1 MFSNI
6 KINPKLYKYLKIII
20 CLNPL
25 IFAFFVIYNDFVDY
39 RGATESSKYTSI
51 AYEWLGYSS
60 TNSIDEF
67 KRLPVYSAI
76 ISLIFKVFGVGNLYA
91 LLIFQS
97 ILGVITFFYL
107 IKSLEILNLDKNIII
122 LLTFLF
128 NLNIVYRFSVFL
140 PNCIFIF
147 FISLFIYNFTIFYF
161 QKNKI
166 SFYFMCIFIFLLLLT
181 RPTLQLIIF
190 ITFPILIFF
199 LSKQNFSK
207 KIKLQFITIL
217 ILSYVLGI
225 GTQFYRS
232 YSKFNQFVYT
242 TQAGQHLSLWVIP
255 CLSKKYGCDARD
267 KEVLD
272 YIQSKYQKEILN
284 KNFSEIEKDRVLKK
298 IGIDYFINEV
308 DKKKALVS
316 IFFSYAKLLLHTS
329 LTEVYDQFQVEFKS
343 FSTFEGISF
352 FQKLNE
358 LIKKTFSDPKYF
370 FWCLCLFF
378 LFIMRFVQ
386 IVAIFTVLNNKKM
399 TLYILIILSLI
410 PVILMPAIGM
420 SNPRYRSEIEPILL
434 ILGAIGI
441 DKINYFYKNYF
452 LKSHLTK

>member
-1 MFSNI
+1 
-6 KINPKLYKYLKIII
+6 
-20 CLNPL
+20 
-25 IFAFFVIYNDFVDY
+25 
-39 RGATESSKYTSI
+39 
-51 AYEWLGYSS
+51 
-60 TNSIDEF
+60 
-67 KRLPVYSAI
+67 
-76 ISLIFKVFGVGNLYA
+76 
-91 LLIFQS
+91 
-97 ILGVITFFYL
+97 
-107 IKSLEILNLDKNIII
+107 
-122 LLTFLF
+122 
-128 NLNIVYRFSVFL
+128 
-140 PNCIFIF
+140 
-147 FISLFIYNFTIFYF
+147 
-161 QKNKI
+161 
-166 SFYFMCIFIFLLLLT
+166 MCIFIFLLLLT

>member
-1 MFSNI
+1 M

-25 IFAFFVIYNDFVDY
+25 IFFFFVIYTDFIDY
-39 RGATESSKYTSI
+39 RGTTESLKYTSI
-51 AYEWLGYSS
+51 ALKWLGYSS
-60 TNSIDEF
+60 TNGIDEF
-67 KRLPVYSAI
+67 KRLPVYSTI
-76 ISLIFKVFGVGNLYA
+76 IFLIFKIFGNGNLFA

-122 LLTFLF
+122 LLTFIF
-128 NLNIVYRFSVFL
+128 NLNINYRFSVFL

-147 FISLFIYNFTIFYF
+147 FISLFIYNFTNFYV

-166 SFYFMCIFIFLLLLT
+166 NFYFMCILIFLLLLT

-190 ITFPILIFF
+190 FTFPILILF
-199 LSKQNFSK
+199 LSKQNFLK
-207 KIKLQFITIL
+207 KIKLQFIIIL
-217 ILSYVLGI
+217 ILSYVLGT
-225 GTQFYRS
+225 GVQFYRS
-232 YSKFNQFVYT
+232 YSKFGQFVYT

-255 CLSKKYGCDARD
+255 CLSKKYGCDSRD
-267 KEVLD
+267 KKIID

-284 KNFSEIEKDRVLKK
+284 KNFNEIEKDRVLRK
-298 IGIDYFINEV
+298 IGIDYFIDEV
-308 DKKKALVS
+308 DKKKALLS

-329 LTEVYDQFQVEFKS
+329 LTEIYDQFQVEFKS

-370 FWCLCLFF
+370 FWSLCLFF

-386 IVAIFTVLNNKKM
+386 IVAIFTILKNKKM

-410 PVILMPAIGM
+410 PVILLPAIGM

-441 DKINYFYKNYF
+441 DKINYLYKNYF
-452 LKSHLTK
+452 LKKHLTK

>member
-1 MFSNI
+1 
-6 KINPKLYKYLKIII
+6 
-20 CLNPL
+20 
-25 IFAFFVIYNDFVDY
+25 
-39 RGATESSKYTSI
+39 
-51 AYEWLGYSS
+51 
-60 TNSIDEF
+60 
-67 KRLPVYSAI
+67 
-76 ISLIFKVFGVGNLYA
+76 
-91 LLIFQS
+91 
-97 ILGVITFFYL
+97 
-107 IKSLEILNLDKNIII
+107 
-122 LLTFLF
+122 
-128 NLNIVYRFSVFL
+128 
-140 PNCIFIF
+140 
-147 FISLFIYNFTIFYF
+147 
-161 QKNKI
+161 
-166 SFYFMCIFIFLLLLT
+166 
-181 RPTLQLIIF
+181 
-190 ITFPILIFF
+190 
-199 LSKQNFSK
+199 
-207 KIKLQFITIL
+207 
-217 ILSYVLGI
+217 LGI

-267 KEVLD
+267 KEVID

-284 KNFSEIEKDRVLKK
+284 KNFSEIEKDRVLRK
-298 IGIDYFINEV
+298 IGIDYFMNEV

-343 FSTFEGISF
+343 FSTFEGNSF

-452 LKSHLTK
+452 LKRHLTK